1 MFLLNDTFFNI
12 SSFLV
17 KVLVLLLTK
26 FCYIAKLNA
35 LLFSRNG
42 MGLWSGGGVT
52 KCVAVFDLGG
62 RPGQNIDKF
71 CYVINV

>member
-1 MFLLNDTFFNI
+1 MFLLNNTFFNV

-42 MGLWSGGGVT
+42 MGLWLGGVT

-62 RPGQNIDKF
+62 RPGQNIEKF
-71 CYVINV
+71 CYGINI